1 MQIKKP
7 INQKKNPLVI
17 ITGFLGAGKTTLL
30 NNLLG
35 QLKDKKTGVI
45 VNEFGEI
52 NVDSQLVDLDQEDDI
67 SEINNGSI
75 FCSCLSGSFV
85 NTVAK
90 YKDLDLDYLLVE
102 SSGMSR
108 PKSIDDIMEN
118 VKNITNKAFD
128 YRGMICVVDASN
140 FSNIVQSLA
149 SAREQVIYSD
159 LIIINKID
167 KADEEKL
174 SNIKSKI
181 HELNPT
187 AEILRTNYSAVD
199 AEILENKFSHKK
211 NEDLVF
217 ENIKIAD
224 LIRPENIL
232 FEFND
237 QLTDHRL
244 KKIINELFPHAYRIK
259 GFVVLNNKKTVLI
272 NSTQNEIIIE
282 SPQKD
287 INGNSKLIV
296 FAKDVDKIKKI
307 RNKYQDILVSVK

>member
-1 MQIKKP
+1 MQLDNSLTKENKT
-7 INQKKNPLVI
+7 PLVI

-30 NNLLG
+30 NNLLQ
-35 QLKDKKTGVI
+35 QLDNKKTGII
-45 VNEFGEI
+45 VNEFGDI
-52 NVDSQLVDLDQEDDI
+52 NVDAQLIDIEEKDGI
-67 SEINNGSI
+67 SEINSGSI

-85 NTVAK
+85 KTIAE

-118 VKNITNKAFD
+118 VKNITNEAFD

-167 KADEEKL
+167 KADEDKL
-174 SNIKSKI
+174 SNIESKI
-181 HELNPT
+181 YELNPT

-217 ENIKIAD
+217 ENIKSAD
-224 LIRPENIL
+224 LSRPENIL

-259 GFVVLNNKKTVLI
+259 GFVALNNKKTVLI
-272 NSTQNEIIIE
+272 NSTQNEIKIE
-282 SPQKD
+282 NYQND
-287 INGNSKLIV
+287 ISDNSKLVV
-296 FAKDVDKIKKI
+296 FAKNINKIKEIK
-307 RNKYQDILVSVK
+307 NKYQVF